1 MYWDREKL
9 EQVWQQ
15 RQRRQRG
22 KALGSEVMVFMRRL
36 VRPRQRMLS
45 QLSQGWQELLPE
57 ELAEH
62 SCLES
67 FRRGQL
73 RVLVD
78 SSSHL
83 HELNLLVQEG
93 LADWLRERCPSAG
106 LSGIKLV
113 HGSWYLMDD
122 EGNQIP
128 HYG

>member
-9 EQVWQQ
+9 DRVLEQ
-15 RQRRQRG
+15 RQKTPRG
-22 KALGSEVMVFMRRL
+22 KVLGAEVMLFMKRL
-36 VRPRQRMLS
+36 VQPRQKMLS
-45 QLSQGWQELLPE
+45 QLSQGWQDLLPE
-57 ELAEH
+57 ELSAH

-93 LADWLRERCPSAG
+93 LVDWLGERCPNSG

-113 HGSWYLMDD
+113 HGYWYRMDD
-122 EGNQIP
+122 EGNRIP
-128 HYG
+128 QYY